1 MKHIFDQIIQKY
13 KLNKNVIIMKMKYL
27 KLKTALQGNECISFL
42 LTVQPNHKHF
52 KLKPTWLKILSTQH
66 KFSKE
71 WRNGNCPFREL
82 LSELKFP
89 NKVLAVFQ
97 LPARGLLPTG
107 GLLGHYSTTGL
118 GGKTWSG
125 DPNTN
130 YLALPYLPVL
140 PRKTNK

>member
-1 MKHIFDQIIQKY
+1 M
-13 KLNKNVIIMKMKYL
+13 VIAHSGSSYL
-27 KLKTALQGNECISFL
+27 
-42 LTVQPNHKHF
+42 
-52 KLKPTWLKILSTQH
+52 
-66 KFSKE
+66 SK
-71 WRNGNCPFREL
+71 
-82 LSELKFP
+82 K
-89 NKVLAVFQ
+89 KVLAVFQ

-140 PRKTNK
+140 PRKTNKKNQCKLIVLDICFLSLLNFILIK